1 MFFFFNHVL
10 SFIKQKMLH
19 LLSGILNFNS
29 YNFGDLESC
38 CWLGRTNGEGTVEKF
53 RVCTN
58 GDDSL

>member
-1 MFFFFNHVL
+1 MCL
-10 SFIKQKMLH
+10 SFIKQKMLYS
-19 LLSGILNFNS
+19 LSGILNFNS
-29 YNFGDLESC
+29 YNFGDLESW